1 MTENESWSTYAIL
14 GKIENTW
21 GNQPMIAQIKA
32 RVLLV
37 MNALHLMEFV
47 HVMVPQ
53 GNLKIFDEFFFT
65 AVKSVVFGN

>member
-37 MNALHLMEFV
+37 MNAFHLMKFV
-47 HVMVPQ
+47 HVMVR
-53 GNLKIFDEFFFT
+53 
-65 AVKSVVFGN
+65 